1 MKVFLDANVLF
12 SASLPAQG
20 TAQALLFVAQTT
32 GASCVT
38 SDYAFAEA
46 QRNLLAKAPHA
57 LPTFERVAGL
67 MVRVPEPAAAYVEAA
82 RKARVVAKDAPV
94 LGAALQCRAD
104 VFATGDVRHFGPLFG
119 ERVEGVLV
127 LSLRAALDHLTT
139 PAPGPRPRLR
149 SKATPK

>member
-12 SASLPAQG
+12 SASLSAQG

-32 GASCVT
+32 GVQCVS

-57 LPTFERVAGL
+57 LPTFDLIARL
-67 MVRVPEPAAAYVEAA
+67 LVRVPEPAAVHVETA
-82 RKARVVAKDAPV
+82 RNARVVAKDAPV

-104 VFATGDVRHFGPLFG
+104 VFTTGDVRHFGHLFG
-119 ERVEGVLV
+119 QRVEGVLV
-127 LSLRAALDHLTT
+127 LSLRAALDHIAALVRRTST
-139 PAPGPRPRLR
+139 RTQA
-149 SKATPK
+149 KPK